1 MVLQNRFNL
10 IDEPWIPVADA
21 GLVSLKDVFLRDSLR
36 ALGGN
41 PVQKIAMT
49 KFLLAIAQ
57 AAATPENDDEW
68 ATMGPKGLA
77 ERCLSYLEKW
87 HDRFFLFGEQPF
99 LQMEGVRTAALQSFG
114 AVLPEISTGNTS
126 LLFQSQIEKK
136 LSEAD
141 KALISIQL
149 SGFGLGGKADNSLV
163 LTPGYG
169 GKRNPKGKPSVSKSG
184 AWVGYKGYLHSFFF
198 GDNLLKTLWVNLF
211 SRSQIGLMS
220 VYPSGVGTP
229 PWELMPEGEDCPVAK
244 RLKLSLMGRLVPLS
258 GFFLFEEDGLHYT
271 EGIAYPDYK
280 EGGVDPSVAID
291 DSGKDPKA
299 LWVDPEKRPWRSITA
314 LLGFLAGRAS
324 KGFDCWQLRFNL
336 KKLEKASNHLKT
348 VGIWSGGLRIS
359 SNSGKVY
366 IGGSDD
372 FVESL
377 VELPGNLLIKNWFA
391 RLSLEIEE
399 MENLSKIVFQ
409 TVSNYFKDQRMTE
422 PKQAKNAV
430 QLFWQLCEQQF
441 NELVEACESS
451 ESAKSLRP
459 TFVRIVEKVYD
470 LNCPRETARQVE
482 AWVRNRPNLASY
494 LSRMKETA

>member
-1 MVLQNRFNL
+1 MALQNRFNL

-21 GLVSLKDVFLRDSLR
+21 GLVSLKDVFRRDSLR

-57 AAATPENDDEW
+57 AAASPENDDEW
-68 ATMGPKGLA
+68 AKMGPKGMA

-87 HDRFFLFGEQPF
+87 HDRFYLFGEQPF

-136 LSEAD
+136 LSDAD

-211 SRSQIGLMS
+211 SQSQIGLMS

-229 PWELMPEGEDCPVAK
+229 PWELMPKGEDCPVAK
-244 RLKLSLMGRLVPLS
+244 CLKLSLMGRLVPLS

-336 KKLEKASNHLKT
+336 EKASKHLKT

-372 FVESL
+372 FVDSL
-377 VELPGNLLIKNWFA
+377 VELPGNLLDQNWFA
-391 RLSLEIEE
+391 RLSLEIGE

-409 TVSNYFKDQRMTE
+409 TVSNYFKDQRMAE
-422 PKQAKNAV
+422 SKQAKNAV

-441 NELVEACESS
+441 NELVEACESP

-459 TFVRIVEKVYD
+459 IFVRIVEKVYD
-470 LNCPRETARQVE
+470 LNCSRETARQVE
-482 AWVRNRPNLASY
+482 AWARNRPNLGSY